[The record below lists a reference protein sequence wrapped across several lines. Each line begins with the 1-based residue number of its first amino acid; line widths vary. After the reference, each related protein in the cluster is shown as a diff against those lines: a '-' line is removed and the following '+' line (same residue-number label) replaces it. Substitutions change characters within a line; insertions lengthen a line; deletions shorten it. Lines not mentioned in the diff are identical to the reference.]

1 MDITTPMVDLIT
13 GFGPL
18 PNRRIARFLAD
29 VFLGLSIVSVICF
42 CALEIGSRV
51 PKENGHCK
59 EHFQMKIAN
68 NQSEMTPADTVGY
81 DLCRFGY
88 DYNNTKVD
96 VIDAVA
102 KLVLTIK
109 FVAVEQIQYAF
120 ENYYVIQV
128 LRNITYVALIYFMVV
143 VRFVWLS
150 ALPSVWSAIVIT
162 YNAMINEPITFCL
175 VSLTLAILIFSI
187 DYFVKQYLWTKSNNW
202 RIREVPVNVTNVEQV
217 NGVVHYD
224 LTTRYVFVPGLN
236 LRVNI
241 GNISELTPGMELN
254 TTPVRKEAALVTSK
268 IEPAVHR
275 SFLVAIEALAAD
287 GSSHHFG
294 MGSRVKFRGKDV
306 LLTAAHVLENL
317 ALTADT
323 MLLVNHKRVSIQL
336 KLSDIKVE
344 AFSSCDW
351 LAISIDQRFW
361 SRLGV
366 TQATIAYPMD
376 GSGCATYG
384 YFNGAQCASFG
395 TLRRDSYPFVS
406 HSCSTLV
413 GWSGTPVLN
422 MRGQIMA
429 IHVESKDSKTNRAV
443 TLPISTESEWKHE
456 DYELQQYDV
465 TDLEDVGVEYYDGE
479 YRSVK
484 MKGKRGV
491 RIDYFKD
498 YVYAKD
504 KSNPNFSNIAEDDN
518 IDIGKLKTKGPI
530 SWGEYM
536 NLRDEL
542 HYDKYEEQAH
552 FKESPLACVKCG
564 VVLVSNKCP
573 KHGIP
578 SLAVQAAT
586 NVASQVYVKA
596 VQGKD
601 VEAKKLDTLNR
612 KFAANA
618 EFTKTEW
625 ADKDDFHGAID
636 AAGVA
641 QIEGIPRFN
650 KHSNPHVR
658 HTGPNTPGNLVGI
671 PKARSTTDSHRQP
684 FEASKTAMD
693 NGLCPEDLFNPDNSI
708 AVVHYEAVANEPL
721 VAGKRMKDQYAALEN
736 SPNVGEKSTERA
748 AREQKVATRRPDAPE
763 LDSRFRKE
771 SPMLI
776 EIDVEG
782 MPSLKIPT
790 DNELL
795 VPNVPDTIPWVA
807 NLWSVN
813 PEWTVLI
820 NRDLASKPAQ
830 IVYLMNAVVCKW
842 ISLQPIGTTIRQLES
857 FHRELAQ
864 HIIEA
869 MNNAGHKTSL
879 KGLSPAA
886 TPGLTLADKWFSEID
901 STSSLSTWKE
911 GKLTEFSKNAEN
923 LTSDSKQEKPK
934 KKRRRGN
941 KSKKSSQTTPLS
953 TPGPIETPQPN
964 SSH

>member
-1 MDITTPMVDLIT
+1 MIDLIT
-13 GFGPL
+13 GFGSL

-29 VFLGLSIVSVICF
+29 VFLGLIIVFVICF
-42 CALEIGSRV
+42 SALEIGSRV
-51 PKENGHCK
+51 PRENGHCK

-68 NQSEMTPADTVGY
+68 NYSEMAPADIVGY

-96 VIDAVA
+96 IVDAFA
-102 KLVLTIK
+102 RFVLTIN
-109 FVAVEQIQYAF
+109 FVAIEQIKYAF
-120 ENYYVIQV
+120 KNYYVCQM
-128 LRNITYVALIYFMVV
+128 LQSMTNMALMYFVV
-143 VRFVWLS
+143 FVRFMWLS
-150 ALPSVWSAIVIT
+150 ALPCVWSGIMLT
-162 YNAMINEPITFCL
+162 FNAMVHEPITFCL
-175 VSLTLAILIFSI
+175 VSLTIATLVFGI
-187 DYFVKQYLWTKSNNW
+187 DYIVKQYLWSKSNDW

-224 LTTRYVFVPGLN
+224 LTSRYVFVPGLN

-241 GNISELTPGMELN
+241 GNISELTPGLDIN
-254 TTPVRKEAALVTSK
+254 STPVKKEAALVTSK
-268 IEPAVHR
+268 IEPAGHR

-323 MLLVNHKRVSIQL
+323 ILLVNHKRVSIQL

-351 LAISIDQRFW
+351 IAISIDQRFW

-376 GSGCATYG
+376 GTGCATYG

-443 TLPISTESEWKHE
+443 TLPISKESEWKHE

-465 TDLEDVGVEYYDGE
+465 TDLEDAGVEYYDGE

-484 MKGKRGV
+484 VKGKRGV

-498 YVYAKD
+498 YAYAHD
-504 KSNPNFSNIAEDDN
+504 KSNPNYSNIAAHDN
-518 IDIGKLKTKGPI
+518 IDIGRLKTNGPM

-536 NLRDEL
+536 DMRDEL

-578 SLAVQAAT
+578 SLAMQAAT
-586 NVASQVYVKA
+586 NVASQVYVKS

-601 VEAKKLDTLNR
+601 VEAKRLDDLNR

-618 EFTKTEW
+618 EFTKTNW
-625 ADKDDFHGAID
+625 GDKDDFHDAIN

-658 HTGPNTPGNLVGI
+658 HTGPNTPGNLVGL
-671 PKARSTTDSHRQP
+671 PKVRFQTDSHRQP
-684 FEASKTAMD
+684 FEASKYAMN

-708 AVVHYEAVANEPL
+708 ATVHYEAVSNDPL
-721 VAGKRMKDQYAALEN
+721 VVGKRMKDQYAYLKN
-736 SPNVGEKSTERA
+736 SPKVGEKSTEEA
-748 AREQKVATRRPDAPE
+748 ARAQKVATRRPEAPE
-763 LDSRFRKE
+763 LDPRFRKE

-776 EIDVEG
+776 EIDIEG
-782 MPSLKIPT
+782 MPTLKIPT
-790 DNELL
+790 DSELL
-795 VPNVPDTIPWVA
+795 VPNVPDTVPWVA
-807 NLWSVN
+807 NLWAVN

-820 NRDLASKPAQ
+820 NRDLASTCAQ
-830 IVYLMNAVVCKW
+830 RVYLMNAIVCRW
-842 ISLQPIGTTIRQLES
+842 ISLQPIGTSIQQLEG

-864 HIIEA
+864 HIINA
-869 MNNAGHKTSL
+869 MNAAGHKTCL
-879 KGLSPAA
+879 KGLSPSA
-886 TPGLTLADKWFSEID
+886 TAGLTLADKWSSEID
-901 STSSLSTWKE
+901 SISSLSTWEE
-911 GKLTEFSKNAEN
+911 GKLTEFSKNVEN
-923 LTSDSKQEKPK
+923 LTLDSKQGKLK
-934 KKRRRGN
+934 KKRKRGN
-941 KSKKSSQTTPLS
+941 KSKKSSPLTQPS
-953 TPGPIETPQPN
+953 TLGPIETPQPN
-964 SSH
+964 LSH